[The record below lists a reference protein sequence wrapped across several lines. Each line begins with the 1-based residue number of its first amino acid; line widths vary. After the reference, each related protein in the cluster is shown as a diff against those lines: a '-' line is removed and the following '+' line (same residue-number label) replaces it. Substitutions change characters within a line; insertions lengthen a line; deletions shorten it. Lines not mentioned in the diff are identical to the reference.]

1 VKLFLDT
8 SVMLSACASP
18 KGASRYIVEE
28 AKAMDWALVSA
39 YYCREETKRNLHK
52 LGEDAMTYFS
62 SHLDRRIDWRLET
75 LAADAIVIYNKAK
88 DKPVLISALS
98 ITPDVLLTLDRADFH
113 DRLGSQFYGIA
124 IRTPGEWLTE
134 QREAGLI

>member
-1 VKLFLDT
+1 
-8 SVMLSACASP
+8 
-18 KGASRYIVEE
+18 
-28 AKAMDWALVSA
+28 
-39 YYCREETKRNLHK
+39 
-52 LGEDAMTYFS
+52 MTYFS